1 MSFAIFKK
9 SMLGYMKNQDGI
21 KSTNDFAKK
30 ITQEYDMCVRRG
42 SQTVNLIPISTPNT
56 KLMETLVNLACQIS
70 LGKQKGT
77 HTFADDIGKAV
88 LGYWTGATLVVG
100 IPPIIPAP
108 GSMMNISTTAA
119 MVTSPGTWT
128 PVGPLNPTDDSG
140 LFLDKLIA
148 SMQIHVTTIMG
159 LYMTVSMYPGSPPF
173 VAPGV
178 LPWTGFT
185 IPPGVPGSPKPKP
198 PSFFANIISA
208 IVNALTDTTMSPEH
222 IESAKLEKKEADL
235 VANDTTLPTEGRGTA
250 KEYSSLKS
258 SEISSGQITAAPV
271 DLTEEEL
278 AAIEENTPDEYKCD
292 DGTKIVAIARRDIG
306 ILEYGTPPGLNY
318 GGFPGGQQLN
328 QRGRID
334 DMFDN
339 VGLNNQAKVSTTGSG
354 YYWCAAAVA
363 TWWQEAGL
371 ETPNGGASCQNWMV
385 WGKSKGYW
393 STEPKIGA
401 AVLYGKPSH
410 AHHIGIVAGVTA
422 TGGVIT
428 IEGNTGGGAFS
439 RNGCGVFQKIPKSY
453 LGFVNPPSCS

>member
-1 MSFAIFKK
+1 
-9 SMLGYMKNQDGI
+9 
-21 KSTNDFAKK
+21 
-30 ITQEYDMCVRRG
+30 
-42 SQTVNLIPISTPNT
+42 
-56 KLMETLVNLACQIS
+56 
-70 LGKQKGT
+70 
-77 HTFADDIGKAV
+77 
-88 LGYWTGATLVVG
+88 
-100 IPPIIPAP
+100 
-108 GSMMNISTTAA
+108 
-119 MVTSPGTWT
+119 
-128 PVGPLNPTDDSG
+128 
-140 LFLDKLIA
+140 
-148 SMQIHVTTIMG
+148 
-159 LYMTVSMYPGSPPF
+159 MYPGSPPF

-453 LGFVNPPSCS
+453 LGFVNPPSCVE